1 MQLKA
6 SFKKELL
13 YFSRS
18 GKLYVILLVP
28 ILTMI
33 LLTMFYSYAD
43 DIVGVTGMTINPE
56 KMGIS
61 TEEFGEYED
70 FDLIKETFSQ
80 GSMFTTLS
88 ILGTILTI
96 VLSVFLLMG
105 ASGKEQKE
113 KAHIIPNSAGLKSVN
128 YVSAKF
134 FIYPIFVYIVNFL
147 MTLIIG
153 IMSMNLFDKAPE
165 GAVIAFNID
174 MGQILLYAATISLL
188 PLFLVCTSFCIG
200 LSSGKAGI
208 VCTSFCIGLSS
219 GKAGIGAISTI
230 LGAYL
235 LNNVFV
241 KMGLYSYYPMAFPN
255 LISSY
260 LMDNQSVSIYEIV
273 ITIIIT
279 LVLCVL
285 AYLISI
291 FFLQSR
297 EIRNYEDIPE
307 F

>member
-208 VCTSFCIGLSS
+208 
-219 GKAGIGAISTI
+219 GAISTI